1 MVDTALNNALV
12 PNPTNHVEEALDVG
26 LRALKAIEEVIAGS
40 CDLQWR
46 YHSSIEKENQN
57 NWHMTTRERK

>member
-40 CDLQWR
+40 CDL
-46 YHSSIEKENQN
+46 
-57 NWHMTTRERK
+57 